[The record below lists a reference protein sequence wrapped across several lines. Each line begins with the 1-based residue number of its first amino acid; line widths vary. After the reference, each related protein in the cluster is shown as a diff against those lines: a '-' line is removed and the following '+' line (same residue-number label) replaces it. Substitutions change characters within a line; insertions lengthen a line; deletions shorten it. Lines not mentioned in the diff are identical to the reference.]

1 MIYLENTEIRTEVLF
16 MNNNFDIDSAI
27 RKIKDFPKEGI
38 LFYDITSVLS
48 NPEAFSYCLD
58 LMEERYKDSSVNKIA
73 AVEARGFIFAAPLA
87 DRLKLP
93 LVLVRKAGKLPG
105 EKYSKSYSL
114 EYGEDSVEV
123 QKCDISDKDNFL
135 VIDDLI
141 ATGGTIKA
149 ACDLICESGGK
160 VDEIFALV
168 GLPFLNYSKVLKDYS
183 VKTVINYNHE

>member
-1 MIYLENTEIRTEVLF
+1 
-16 MNNNFDIDSAI
+16 MNNNYDIDGAI

-58 LMEERYKDSSVNKIA
+58 LMEERYKKSSVNKIA
-73 AVEARGFIFAAPLA
+73 AVEARGFIFAAPIA

-93 LVLVRKAGKLPG
+93 LVLIRKAGKLPG
-105 EKYSKSYSL
+105 ETYRKSYAL

-123 QKCDISDKDNFL
+123 QKCDVSDNDNFL

-149 ACDLICESGGK
+149 ACDLICESGGM
-160 VDEIFALV
+160 VEEIFALV
-168 GLPFLNYSKVLKDYS
+168 GLPFLNYSEVLSDYS
-183 VKTVINYNHE
+183 VKTVINYDHE